1 MIFRSQ
7 SQGGYVSYSSPRD
20 RIKEERKRLKL
31 TQSAIAKLF
40 GIQRE
45 TWSRYESG
53 TISPGMDVL
62 SAFSRIGAD
71 IQYILTGQKQTELI
85 LSEDEKELIELYRS
99 APLAI
104 KAAALGAL
112 TAGALHQNSFKQII
126 RGVNPEKVMTESNFD
141 NIAFAHSASIEK

>member
-1 MIFRSQ
+1 M
-7 SQGGYVSYSSPRD
+7 SYSSPKD

-71 IQYILTGQKQTELI
+71 VQYILTGEKREGMN
-85 LSEDEKELIELYRS
+85 LSEDEKELVELYRS

-112 TAGALHQNSFKQII
+112 TAGALHQSGYKQII
-126 RGVNPEKVMTESNFD
+126 RGVNPEKVMTEPSFD
-141 NIAFAHSASIEK
+141 NIAFAHSASIKK